1 MANLLIFKKITFRN
15 DHFLCCLITTSIIF
29 LKDGNTQHEITV
41 YLFFLE
47 MAHSIEKEATYCCF
61 DLDEVIDFSQKTL
74 IEKSNMVD
82 EIFSKQ
88 MRLGSKI
95 GCQAFRE
102 YFLRKVDKVH
112 KTYKD
117 QIVFLFKGK
126 IDI

>member
-1 MANLLIFKKITFRN
+1 MVQSF
-15 DHFLCCLITTSIIF
+15 
-29 LKDGNTQHEITV
+29 
-41 YLFFLE
+41 
-47 MAHSIEKEATYCCF
+47 EKESTYCCF

-102 YFLRKVDKVH
+102 FFFER
-112 KTYKD
+112 
-117 QIVFLFKGK
+117 G
-126 IDI
+126 

>member
-1 MANLLIFKKITFRN
+1 MAQSF
-15 DHFLCCLITTSIIF
+15 
-29 LKDGNTQHEITV
+29 
-41 YLFFLE
+41 
-47 MAHSIEKEATYCCF
+47 EKESTYCCF
-61 DLDEVIDFSQKTL
+61 DLDKVIDFSQKTL

-102 YFLRKVDKVH
+102 FFLREVDKVH

-117 QIVFLFKGK
+117 QIVFCLKGK
-126 IDI
+126 LTFRQLEEIILSFFKVWQKSLICILCKANLLIFIEN

>member
-1 MANLLIFKKITFRN
+1 MLFDNHKYYFFKRWEYTTRN
-15 DHFLCCLITTSIIF
+15 NS
-29 LKDGNTQHEITV
+29 
-41 YLFFLE
+41 LFFLE